1 MMRDALRREGW
12 STERV
17 GPPTCRRILYADVV
31 CTVYFDDGTNPTLE
45 MCRDFID
52 LSERVIRN
60 GGVVAVHCKAGLG
73 RTGTLI
79 GAYLIYKYGFSATE
93 VIGFMR
99 LMRPGTC
106 VGPQQH
112 FMYENQMTW
121 VKWGAIDR
129 YKAENAHLFNAA
141 GGGLGTAVERPI
153 TPPTDDE
160 HVPHS
165 TISTPRQVTPL
176 PPTTVQVP
184 GQPRKTPGAKLHHA
198 YAAPE
203 TVDPVNDDV
212 FLDQMQ
218 TQAAQKR
225 VARAR
230 SKSAATAT
238 GSVREASATPSAA
251 ASSTLDKP
259 DEEMLS
265 VDDVLIIPLTQRKQQ
280 SAVEDSKP
288 TKAELSEQENAA
300 PHTAYLATSEGIREI
315 TPPTVVDGNGNILAG
330 PAGSPGKSAAASAS
344 SARSASRIGKLRP
357 TRPLTSITDNRQVDK
372 IASLA
377 FVDTTNA
384 SSRVPRSKGV
394 NTGLGNNNTFES
406 NANNS
411 SERYNLRAGRSQNPL
426 SSKPNTAS
434 PPPSSNTTPSLTT
447 RPSPHHSSTS
457 PSRLPVTTKGKRAGS
472 KLGLGNASTAISA
485 PVTRSASGGG
495 RKASATNNSVAVA
508 NAAPVSTST
517 RLARN
522 ARRRRSSTGEV

>member
-1 MMRDALRREGW
+1 
-12 STERV
+12 
-17 GPPTCRRILYADVV
+17 
-31 CTVYFDDGTNPTLE
+31 
-45 MCRDFID
+45 
-52 LSERVIRN
+52 
-60 GGVVAVHCKAGLG
+60 
-73 RTGTLI
+73 
-79 GAYLIYKYGFSATE
+79 
-93 VIGFMR
+93 
-99 LMRPGTC
+99 
-106 VGPQQH
+106 
-112 FMYENQMTW
+112 

-129 YKAENAHLFNAA
+129 YKAENAHLLN
-141 GGGLGTAVERPI
+141 GGLERPI

-160 HVPHS
+160 HVPS
-165 TISTPRQVTPL
+165 SISTPRQVTPL

-251 ASSTLDKP
+251 ASSTLEKP

-265 VDDVLIIPLTQRKQQ
+265 VDDVLIIPLNQRKQH
-280 SAVEDSKP
+280 SGSEDSKP
-288 TKAELSEQENAA
+288 SKAELSEQENAA

-315 TPPTVVDGNGNILAG
+315 TPPMVVDGNGNILAG
-330 PAGSPGKSAAASAS
+330 PPGSPGKSTAPASAS
-344 SARSASRIGKLRP
+344 RSASRIGKLRP

-372 IASLA
+372 IPSLA

-384 SSRVPRSKGV
+384 SSRVPRSKGAS
-394 NTGLGNNNTFES
+394 NALGTTFES

-411 SERYNLRAGRSQNPL
+411 SERYNLRAARSQNAL
-426 SSKPNTAS
+426 SSKSNAAS
-434 PPPSSNTTPSLTT
+434 PPPTSNTTTTRSLTT
-447 RPSPHHSSTS
+447 RPSPHHSSAS

-472 KLGLGNASTAISA
+472 KLGLGSASTAVSA
-485 PVTRSASGGG
+485 PVTRSASGG
-495 RKASATNNSVAVA
+495 RKASASNNNVAA
-508 NAAPVSTST
+508 ASSAAPVSAST

-522 ARRRRSSTGEV
+522 SRKRRSSTGEV